1 MALEDTEDEDWLNE
15 WEDWEDEDWLD
26 EDWHGWYASSVF
38 FGGAKNVTV
47 YSFFLFDSAKSL
59 PEMLLSIDQG

>member
-47 YSFFLFDSAKSL
+47 Y
-59 PEMLLSIDQG
+59 